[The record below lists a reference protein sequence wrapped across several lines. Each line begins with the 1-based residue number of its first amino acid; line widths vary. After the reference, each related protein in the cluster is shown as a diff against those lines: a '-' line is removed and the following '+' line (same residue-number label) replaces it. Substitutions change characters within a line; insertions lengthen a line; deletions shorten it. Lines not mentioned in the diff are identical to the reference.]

1 MAYRTRINCEMKDG
15 DYLFKRILS
24 GLLVSAML
32 TGSVVYLTGCS
43 NSQNGSDDNTSTN
56 TSTEYAHADKI
67 DNGTILQ
74 CFSWDFNT
82 IKESMADIA
91 ASGYTALQTSPI
103 NACLEGENGGM
114 QLYGDGKW
122 YYHYQPTDFKI
133 GNYQLGTRDEFK
145 AMCDEAEKYG
155 IKVIVDVIAN
165 HTTPTTSAVSQDL
178 IDAGGGSLDTLY
190 HKNNA
195 YDLNDFSNRLACT
208 TYKMGGLPDIN
219 TERTSFQDYF
229 IEYLNDCVACGADG
243 FRYDTAKHIGLPDDP
258 KEDDGFTNNF
268 WQRVITEVNNADNLF
283 IYGEVLQGNN
293 ERIADYIEAIGH
305 TTASTYGS
313 KIRGAITNNILSK
326 GTVSDYWL
334 GDAPLNMV
342 TWVESHDNYINDG
355 NWYNM
360 TKEQV
365 ILGWAVITA
374 RKDGTPLFFDRPYY
388 SSVENEW
395 GMNRI
400 GTEGDDMYKDKSVK
414 AVNFFRTAMIGEDE
428 NIVNPNSDSTAV
440 MIERGTKGAVIVNTK
455 DALKTGFE
463 TNLADG
469 KYVNRVDGKTE
480 YTVKNGKLTSDAD
493 IPANSVVVLYNDG
506 YKEYEAAAEVGV
518 AEDTVFNIQSG
529 KTATVT
535 LTCANTDNAEYALNG
550 AAAVSYKNGETVTVS
565 VPSGSDIATLEL
577 TAKNSK
583 GVKTYERV
591 VFATEVKYSIS
602 SGTKVYFEK
611 PDSWGDQIFAY
622 VYNDE
627 LYENET
633 WPGIEMTKESDGK
646 YSYTFEDDW
655 ETPYIIFNDGD
666 FADSQ
671 QYPADNGLTVEDGKT
686 YTIE

>member
-1 MAYRTRINCEMKDG
+1 
-15 DYLFKRILS
+15 
-24 GLLVSAML
+24 
-32 TGSVVYLTGCS
+32 
-43 NSQNGSDDNTSTN
+43 
-56 TSTEYAHADKI
+56 
-67 DNGTILQ
+67 
-74 CFSWDFNT
+74 
-82 IKESMADIA
+82 
-91 ASGYTALQTSPI
+91 
-103 NACLEGENGGM
+103 
-114 QLYGDGKW
+114 
-122 YYHYQPTDFKI
+122 
-133 GNYQLGTRDEFK
+133 
-145 AMCDEAEKYG
+145 MCDEAEKYG

-469 KYVNRVDGKTE
+469 TYVNRVDGKTE
-480 YTVKNGKLTSDAD
+480 YIVKNGKLTSDAD

-591 VFATEVKYSIS
+591 VFAAEVKYSIS

-646 YSYTFEDDW
+646 YSYTFTEDW

-671 QYPADNGLTVEDGKT
+671 QYPADNGLIVEDGKT